1 MSGSSGLKPPSSIF
15 TRNTGAKPKAKIS
28 KLTPPRSLRSSPV
41 AQKKQEVH
49 FESPFI
55 NETKNHSDP
64 SRRYASQ
71 ILECSPKKSPRRF
84 LNSEERIL
92 QNNSPKRGTRNLS
105 SIEDEMGLSQLTIST
120 AANSEDSVM
129 SFVEFESLYTLEK
142 ELMQSKSDVLSQ
154 LDEKCIFGGW
164 FGPGRYNDSPDSIRN
179 SEGINLQAI
188 AADPFTSQTSLE
200 GFSFA
205 PGWALNAE
213 HFYQWQQRGKTTQQV
228 KASFPNSNLSWKF
241 FKVVFIISS

>member
-1 MSGSSGLKPPSSIF
+1 MSGSSGLKPPSIF
-15 TRNTGAKPKAKIS
+15 TRSTGAKPKSKIS
-28 KLTPPRSLRSSPV
+28 KLSSPKSLRSPISL
-41 AQKKQEVH
+41 KKQEVQ
-49 FESPFI
+49 FESTFI
-55 NETKNHSDP
+55 NEAKINSE

-71 ILECSPKKSPRRF
+71 ILESPKKSPRRF
-84 LNSEERIL
+84 LASEERF
-92 QNNSPKRGTRNLS
+92 QNLSPKHSPRRNLS
-105 SIEDEMGLSQLTIST
+105 FEDEMGLSQLTIST
-120 AANSEDSVM
+120 AAAEDSVM

-164 FGPGRYNDSPDSIRN
+164 FGPGRGVYSDLPDPVRN
-179 SEGINLQAI
+179 SDAINSQAV
-188 AADPFTSQTSLE
+188 ADPFILQTSLE

-228 KASFPNSNLSWKF
+228 N
-241 FKVVFIISS
+241 